1 MTFGSMCRRTMRAC
15 PKPAARAAST
25 YAISRIESA
34 EARMTS
40 AQRGIIGT
48 VIAMMRFGIE
58 LPRMATS
65 ASARMMSGNARKMS
79 ITRWT

>member
-1 MTFGSMCRRTMRAC
+1 
-15 PKPAARAAST
+15 
-25 YAISRIESA
+25 
-34 EARMTS
+34 MTS